1 MANYTGLSD
10 LKNNPHRSGFDLSKK
25 VLFSAKSGEL
35 LPVYWDIAIPGDK
48 YSLKPEYFTRTQ
60 PVESSAYTR
69 IREYFD
75 VYEVPL
81 SLLWKSAPAALTQ
94 MGEKNPEQATG
105 MGKNLIVNTGL
116 PSFPLSDLSDALFR
130 VNGRVDNINPGKGEL
145 TPYSVN
151 NFGFSRGSCAAKL
164 LMYLGYGSFQ
174 NTNGGDL
181 TGGKFWGTT
190 LSQSTLESC
199 ATAYWPYYAQ
209 DIFVNA
215 LPLLAYNKI
224 YQDFFRWEQ
233 WENADPS
240 TYNVD
245 YYDGTPGQPFY
256 GTLPGPN
263 DDYWKSPTMFDLRY
277 ANFKKDLFMGI
288 LPETQFGDISLV
300 LTTGGTGDFSAT
312 VEFPIPAGSILSDV
326 GFIPGGQSE
335 GRTHLLQ
342 VGDSIPTL
350 EDSFGVASKTATA
363 PSPGDSLKAINGAAN
378 LNGLV
383 QEVQKLQT
391 QFSILAL
398 RQATAVQKW
407 KEISQSGDYDYRAQ
421 IYKHFG
427 VKVPAVLSNLAIW
440 RGGMSRNLDISEVV
454 NQNLDSA
461 ESTATIYGKGVG
473 SGNGSFNFEVSQHSV
488 IMVLYHNEPVL
499 DYALAGPDG
508 QLWATDATD
517 IPIPEFD
524 NIGMESVSM
533 LQFNNSS
540 LLGLFVIDS
549 TTSDLFMGYQPR
561 YYNWKTKLDTVLGAF
576 QTTLPQWVTSFNN
589 YTLISYFGAS
599 GFKQF
604 DPTDPFPVGS
614 APFAQLFNYNFF
626 KVNPRIL
633 DSIFGVACD
642 STWDTDQFLVNAY
655 FDVKVVRNLSRDGL
669 SY

>member
-25 VLFSAKSGEL
+25 VLFTAKAGEL

-69 IREYFD
+69 VREYFD

-116 PSFPLSDLSDALFR
+116 PSFPLSDLNDALFR
-130 VNGRVDNINPGKGEL
+130 VNGGVDNVNPDL
-145 TPYSVN
+145 DSWTPYSVN

-174 NTNGGDL
+174 NANGGDL

-190 LSQSTLESC
+190 LNQGNVLSSS
-199 ATAYWPYYAQ
+199 TAYWPYYSQ
-209 DIFVNA
+209 DIFVNS

-256 GTLPGPN
+256 GTLPAAN

-277 ANFKKDLFMGI
+277 ANFKKDLFMGV
-288 LPETQFGDISLV
+288 LPETQFGDVSMV
-300 LTTGGTGDFSAT
+300 LTTGGTGDLAAT
-312 VEFPIPAGSILSDV
+312 FGIPIPVGSISSKV
-326 GFIPGGQSE
+326 GFSSAGNEDRIN
-335 GRTHLLQ
+335 LLQ
-342 VGDSIPTL
+342 VGDPIPTF
-350 EDSFGVASKTATA
+350 EDSFGVASKTSTA
-363 PSPGDSLKAINGAAN
+363 PSPGDSLRAVNEAAN
-378 LNGLV
+378 LNATI
-383 QEVQKLQT
+383 EEIHKLQT

-461 ESTATIYGKGVG
+461 ESAATIYGKGVG

-488 IMVLYHNEPVL
+488 IMVIYHNEPVL
-499 DYALAGPDG
+499 DYALSGPDG

-540 LLGLFVIDS
+540 LMEMSVADYS
-549 TTSDLFMGYQPR
+549 TGDLFMGYQPR
-561 YYNWKTKLDTVLGAF
+561 YYNWKTKMDVVLGAF

-589 YTLISYFGAS
+589 VTLIKYFNAS
-599 GFKQF
+599 GFRQF
-604 DPTDPFPVGS
+604 DSSDPFPTVTS
-614 APFAQLFNYNFF
+614 PFAQLFNYNFF
-626 KVNPRIL
+626 KINPRIL

-669 SY
+669 PY

>member
-25 VLFSAKSGEL
+25 VLFTAKSGEL

-69 IREYFD
+69 VREYFD

-116 PSFPLSDLSDALFR
+116 PSLPLSDLSDALFR
-130 VNGRVDNINPGKGEL
+130 VNGGVDDINPANDEW

-164 LMYLGYGSFQ
+164 FMYLGYGSFQ
-174 NTNGGDL
+174 NSKGGDL
-181 TGGKFWGTT
+181 TEGKFWGTT
-190 LSQSTLESC
+190 LSQSSTVNS
-199 ATAYWPYYAQ
+199 ASVYWPYYSQ

-256 GTLPGPN
+256 GTLPDAN

-277 ANFKKDLFMGI
+277 ANFKKDLFMGV
-288 LPETQFGDISLV
+288 LPETQFGDVSMV
-300 LTTGGTGDFSAT
+300 LTTGGTGDLAAT
-312 VEFPIPAGSILSDV
+312 IGIPIPAGNISSKV
-326 GFIPGGQSE
+326 GFSRAGFEYQINS
-335 GRTHLLQ
+335 LQ
-342 VGDSIPTL
+342 IGDSIPTL
-350 EDSFGVASKTATA
+350 EDSFGVASKTSTA
-363 PSPGDSLKAINGAAN
+363 PSPGDSLLAINEKAN
-378 LNGLV
+378 LNATIE
-383 QEVQKLQT
+383 EVSKLQT

-461 ESTATIYGKGVG
+461 ESSATIYGKGVG

-488 IMVLYHNEPVL
+488 IMVIYHNEPVL
-499 DYALAGPDG
+499 DYALSGPDG

-540 LLGLFVIDS
+540 LMDFFVVDFS
-549 TTSDLFMGYQPR
+549 TSDLFMGYQPR

-589 YTLISYFGAS
+589 YTLFRYFGAA
-599 GFKQF
+599 GFRKF
-604 DPTDPFPVGS
+604 DPSDPFPTGS
-614 APFAQLFNYNFF
+614 ASFDQLFNYNFF
-626 KVNPRIL
+626 KINPRIL

-669 SY
+669 PY

>member
-25 VLFSAKSGEL
+25 VLFTAKSGEL

-69 IREYFD
+69 VREYFD

-130 VNGRVDNINPGKGEL
+130 VNGGVDNINPERDKW

-174 NTNGGDL
+174 NLKGSGL

-190 LSQSTLESC
+190 LSQSNITSSS
-199 ATAYWPYYAQ
+199 TAYWPYYSQ

-256 GTLPGPN
+256 GTLPVAN

-277 ANFKKDLFMGI
+277 ANFKKDLFMGV
-288 LPETQFGDISLV
+288 LPETQFGDVSMV
-300 LTTGGTGDFSAT
+300 LTTGGTGDLSAT
-312 VEFPIPAGSILSDV
+312 FGVPIPAGSILSKV
-326 GFIPGGQSE
+326 GFSPAGNGGQVDI
-335 GRTHLLQ
+335 LQ
-342 VGDSIPTL
+342 IGDSIPTL
-350 EDSFGVASKTATA
+350 EDSFGVASKTSTA
-363 PSPGDSLKAINGAAN
+363 PSPGDSLRAVSEAAN
-378 LNGLV
+378 LNATIE
-383 QEVQKLQT
+383 EVHKLQT

-454 NQNLDSA
+454 NQNLDSS

-488 IMVLYHNEPVL
+488 IMVVYHNEPVL
-499 DYALAGPDG
+499 DYTLTGPDG

-540 LLGLFVIDS
+540 LMEFSVVDYS
-549 TTSDLFMGYQPR
+549 TDDLFMGYHPR
-561 YYNWKTKLDTVLGAF
+561 YYNWKTKMDVVLGAF

-589 YTLISYFGAS
+589 YTLLNYFGAS
-599 GFKQF
+599 GFRQF
-604 DPTDPFPVGS
+604 DPSDPFPVGS
-614 APFAQLFNYNFF
+614 SHFSQLFNYNFF
-626 KVNPRIL
+626 KINPRIL

-669 SY
+669 PY

>member
-10 LKNNPHRSGFDLSKK
+10 LNNKPHRSGFDLSKK
-25 VLFSAKSGEL
+25 VLFTAKAGEL
-35 LPVYWDIAIPGDK
+35 LPVYWDISIPGDK

-69 IREYFD
+69 VREYFD

-116 PSFPLSDLSDALFR
+116 PSFSLSDLSDAVFR
-130 VNGRVDNINPGKGEL
+130 VNASVDDINPATGEW

-174 NTNGGDL
+174 NVSGGDL

-190 LSQSTLESC
+190 INQGNTISSSSV
-199 ATAYWPYYAQ
+199 YWPYYSQ

-256 GTLPGPN
+256 GTLPDAN
-263 DDYWKSPTMFDLRY
+263 DDFWKSPTMFDLRY
-277 ANFKKDLFMGI
+277 ANFKKDLFMGV
-288 LPETQFGDISLV
+288 LPETQFGDVSMV
-300 LTTGGTGDFSAT
+300 LATGGTGDLAAT
-312 VEFPIPAGSILSDV
+312 FGVSVPSGSILSKV
-326 GFIPGGQSE
+326 GFSPAGNENQVN
-335 GRTHLLQ
+335 LLQ
-342 VGDSIPTL
+342 IGDSIPTF
-350 EDSFGVASKTATA
+350 EDSFGVASKTSRD
-363 PSPGDSLKAINGAAN
+363 PSPGDSLRAVSEAAN
-378 LNGLV
+378 LNGTI
-383 QEVQKLQT
+383 EEIQKLQT

-488 IMVLYHNEPVL
+488 IMVIYHNEPVL
-499 DYALAGPDG
+499 DYALTGPDG
-508 QLWATDATD
+508 QLWATDSTD

-540 LLGLFVIDS
+540 LMESFVTDFS
-549 TTSDLFMGYQPR
+549 TGDLFMGYQPR

-589 YTLISYFGAS
+589 HILFCYFGAV
-599 GFKQF
+599 GFRQF
-604 DPTDPFPVGS
+604 DPSDPFPTGS
-614 APFAQLFNYNFF
+614 APFAKLFNYNFF
-626 KVNPRIL
+626 KINPRIL

-669 SY
+669 PY